1 MQLRSLATACALIS
15 VSFPALAQGAET
27 ESETLNRLLACQALT
42 DDAARLA
49 CQDEHLATL
58 AEATQTGRIVVVERQ
73 ALRQVERESFGL
85 NLPSVGRL
93 GGFLRRSSSDTAGA
107 EQVAEAETETFEDGS
122 VATYN
127 EEGSLDS
134 LTGLPV
140 EEVETVRGKLRI
152 TLANGQVWAQT
163 DSTRIPTI
171 SNRDVRNGL
180 TAEIETGLMGA
191 HFMTL
196 SNNTR
201 RRFRAERIH

>member
-1 MQLRSLATACALIS
+1 MQLRSLAAACALIS
-15 VSFPALAQGAET
+15 VGVPALAQDTGT
-27 ESETLNRLLACQALT
+27 DSETLNRLLACRALT

-49 CQDEHLATL
+49 CQDEHLAAL
-58 AEATQTGRIVVVERQ
+58 AQATETGRVVVVERQ

-93 GGFLRRSSSDTAGA
+93 GGFLRRSGGSEA
-107 EQVAEAETETFEDGS
+107 EQVVEAETETLEDGS

-127 EEGSLDS
+127 EEGSLEA

-140 EEVETVRGKLRI
+140 ENVELVRGKLRV

-163 DSTRIPTI
+163 DATRLPTI
-171 SNRDVRNGL
+171 SNRDIRNGI

-191 HFMTL
+191 HFMSL